1 MMKYEGI
8 KKIILQFFIEVKS
21 MKSMKLFIY
30 LPEASVAI
38 TAARKSTGKIASR
51 CFISLPF
58 GFLTFLKQAKFA
70 TTDNTKITKKY
81 GFGSDQP
88 WFSLLGDMAL

>member
-1 MMKYEGI
+1 MTPFPSADI
-8 KKIILQFFIEVKS
+8 KFLDWNVHNFTL
-21 MKSMKLFIY
+21 KLCQSPYIY
-30 LPEASVAI
+30 LPEAPVAI

-58 GFLTFLKQAKFA
+58 GFLTFLNQVKFA
-70 TTDNTKITKKY
+70 TTDNTKIAKKY

-88 WFSLLGDMAL
+88 